1 MLEKF
6 YFSDIVRHILAFL
19 EDDVSEIREKQQW
32 NLPLFA
38 AYVTRLC
45 GLQVLKKNYVDYVWA
60 SCYIQQRQFS
70 WRRYI
75 NIRQNFFDFFTIC
88 FCSASGGTGISA
100 RCSLVSLINRS
111 NIYITEIIRRFHLL
125 SIVNNSS

>member
-19 EDDVSEIREKQQW
+19 EDDVSAIREKQQW

-45 GLQVLKKNYVDYVWA
+45 GLQVLKKNYVDYV
-60 SCYIQQRQFS
+60 
-70 WRRYI
+70 
-75 NIRQNFFDFFTIC
+75 
-88 FCSASGGTGISA
+88 
-100 RCSLVSLINRS
+100 
-111 NIYITEIIRRFHLL
+111 
-125 SIVNNSS
+125 